1 MNMNDFGTFVLNQCP
16 RNFKKMPS
24 DDALAVFDKAMIIVR
39 NLFSVS
45 TGFFFSAVFIIL
57 FHNLVTEAR

>member
-1 MNMNDFGTFVLNQCP
+1 MNMNDFDRFTLNQCP

-24 DDALAVFDKAMIIVR
+24 DDALTVFDKVMIIVR

-45 TGFFFSAVFIIL
+45 TGFFSTVFIIL
-57 FHNLVTEAR
+57 FHNLVTEAQ

>member
-1 MNMNDFGTFVLNQCP
+1 MNMNDFGRFVLNQCP

-24 DDALAVFDKAMIIVR
+24 DDALTVFDKVMIIVR

-45 TGFFFSAVFIIL
+45 TGFFSTVFIIL
-57 FHNLVTEAR
+57 FHNLVTEAQ